1 MELGATLDVP
11 GRQRAKN
18 FFYLFLPPEAK
29 KKFTPF
35 SPEPKN
41 SRGGGHPPPLEEG

>member
-29 KKFTPF
+29 KKLPLFPLNQKIR
-35 SPEPKN
+35 E
-41 SRGGGHPPPLEEG
+41 GGGTPPPLEGG